1 MATSGTY
8 NFHLDIDE
16 IIQEATEMIGGEQ
29 TLGHEPKSARRSINL
44 MLNDWQ
50 NRGIL
55 LWSIFTTAVT
65 VDTSVTS
72 YALADSVNDALIV
85 TYRASAAGT
94 DTQLT
99 RITFEEYNVLPE
111 KSQTGRPTQYAVK
124 RDLSNPTI
132 FLYPIPNNN
141 VGVLN
146 VEAIRQVQDVNKSF
160 NQNADAPARFLPCL
174 TAGLAYYMGLK
185 RAGVPETKIAILKSN
200 YEELLGRAMEEDK
213 ERASIYF
220 KPKLKSV

>member
-8 NFHLDIDE
+8 DFNLDIDE

-185 RAGVPETKIAILKSN
+185 RVGVPESKIAILKSN

-220 KPKLKSV
+220 KPKLRSV

>member
-8 NFHLDIDE
+8 NFNLDIDE

-55 LWSIFTTAVT
+55 LWSTFTTAVT
-65 VDTSVTS
+65 VSTSVTTYDLS
-72 YALADSVNDALIV
+72 DSITDTLIV
-85 TYRASAAGT
+85 TYRETATGT
-94 DTQLT
+94 ETKLE
-99 RITFEEYNVLPE
+99 RKTFEEYNIIPE

-124 RDLSNPTI
+124 RNLSNPSL
-132 FLYPIPNNN
+132 FLYPVPN
-141 VGVLN
+141 VATGILTI
-146 VEAIRQVQDVNKSF
+146 EAIRQVADVNKSYQ
-160 NQNADAPARFLPCL
+160 QNADAPVRFLPCL
-174 TAGLAYYMGLK
+174 TAGLAYYMSLK
-185 RAGVPETKIAILKSN
+185 RNGLPETRIALLKSN
-200 YEELLGRAMEEDK
+200 YEELLMRAMEEDK

-220 KPKLKSV
+220 KPKLRSV